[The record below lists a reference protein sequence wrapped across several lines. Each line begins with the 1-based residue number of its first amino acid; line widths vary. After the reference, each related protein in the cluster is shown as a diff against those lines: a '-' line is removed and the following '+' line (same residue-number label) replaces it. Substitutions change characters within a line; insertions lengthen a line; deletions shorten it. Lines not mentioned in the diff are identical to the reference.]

1 MKRKMMLHGDLGF
14 TNAEIDAL
22 GFDLSHHFEDEPGMT
37 QPQL

>member
-1 MKRKMMLHGDLGF
+1 MKRKMMLHGDLCF